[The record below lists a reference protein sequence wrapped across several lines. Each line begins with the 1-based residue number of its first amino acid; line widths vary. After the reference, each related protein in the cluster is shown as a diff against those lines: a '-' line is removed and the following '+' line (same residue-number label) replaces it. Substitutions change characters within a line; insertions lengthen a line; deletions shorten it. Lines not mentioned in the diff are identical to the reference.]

1 MAGWRLILAP
11 HKHDEARVETTHS
24 HGAAKAAC
32 TDDESIGDDGS
43 KRQLELACVHFVVIT
58 P

>member
-1 MAGWRLILAP
+1 MRGLKRCDDMAGWRLILAP

-32 TDDESIGDDGS
+32 TDDE
-43 KRQLELACVHFVVIT
+43 
-58 P
+58 